1 MLRRLGREKNS
12 KGVLLRSCI
21 AFAYNVHTGGPVSP
35 ARPSMTSFL
44 SCNHARNV
52 FRWPPFLR
60 RGYRDGRA
68 RTHSGR
74 SGGSWGSRRLARSRC
89 EAVCRAVSLRE
100 RRLRELQP
108 SLTFA
113 HCWSAK
119 AWRLHVD
126 PVLELMGDQNTYVE
140 LPPGNVIRQIA

>member
-1 MLRRLGREKNS
+1 MG
-12 KGVLLRSCI
+12 
-21 AFAYNVHTGGPVSP
+21 
-35 ARPSMTSFL
+35 
-44 SCNHARNV
+44 
-52 FRWPPFLR
+52 
-60 RGYRDGRA
+60 
-68 RTHSGR
+68 GR
-74 SGGSWGSRRLARSRC
+74 SRIQAVGQAAAVFDERATSRRDAAR
-89 EAVCRAVSLRE
+89 RAVSLRE